1 MEQFD
6 ASGEAQIGWG
16 GNFLIFLLSRD
27 AEQGVSSTIDDL
39 QFDAAGGRNEEHI
52 KQSIK
57 ALVETSETT
66 DET

>member
-1 MEQFD
+1 VHQNSKA
-6 ASGEAQIGWG
+6 ASTKPQKGSVGDEA
-16 GNFLIFLLSRD
+16 NFPSDFVEIIHLWPKLL
-27 AEQGVSSTIDDL
+27 G
-39 QFDAAGGRNEEHI
+39 HI